1 LSEARGGR
9 AKTTRL
15 GDAFAEGWVA
25 GIDKLVADFANPEP
39 VEAAIGEYV
48 EQKAAGKSA
57 PTREP
62 KRSEAGFYAAA
73 MQGLKA
79 ASGESIYRPMEAQGP
94 KQAIEHGSNA
104 N

>member
-1 LSEARGGR
+1 MSEARGGR